1 MQATCNEGD
10 IFKLQAT
17 GSMGGHLPEKIPRIV
32 VRVAAQQWVSTKF
45 LKLKQSIT
53 RKKMN
58 RKSKKGRT

>member
-1 MQATCNEGD
+1 MQATSSESD

-17 GSMGGHLPEKIPRIV
+17 GSMGRHLPEKIPLIV
-32 VRVAAQQWVSTKF
+32 VRVAAQQRVSTKF

-58 RKSKKGRT
+58 RKSTKGRT